1 MTEKRFTFDI
11 DNENGYDEEPYFC
24 NGIDS
29 FYVNNADEMEL
40 FIKEINELA
49 DENQYLKSLKW
60 NQDCINEIS
69 ISMQQ
74 IQLLKKE
81 NEQLEKEIVLL
92 QNRLHNC
99 NMKSRKIA
107 ITEMKDAIK
116 KMERYE

>member
-1 MTEKRFTFDI
+1 MSEKRFYLLNYNNYPI
-11 DNENGYDEEPYFC
+11 YDSLNDKEY
-24 NGIDS
+24 
-29 FYVNNADEMEL
+29 NAQFKAQREKL
-40 FIKEINELA
+40 CLLLNELA

-81 NEQLEKEIVLL
+81 NEQLKKEIVLL